1 MGVTWSIAL
10 RINTALYEIIQNQ
23 AFTRRKMMPTGHNT
37 FSLFHLGPSSVP
49 QVLVV
54 FDMS

>member
-23 AFTRRKMMPTGHNT
+23 ALTRGKEKIIRKVMPTGHNT
-37 FSLFHLGPSSVP
+37 LSLFHRP
-49 QVLVV
+49 
-54 FDMS
+54 